1 MQKINVVKKIVA
13 LSLMVLVGAG
23 AVGSAQAPGEAP
35 TDMTFEDWRRIQRQI
50 NGQPE
55 EVRDEQQRLDELA
68 ALAYGAQLE
77 HEGLPRISY
86 DEVRQMMQ
94 NDETGE
100 LIERAEVLNRTLTR
114 ARQLVDQQQ
123 AHQVHIDGLV
133 DNIEVADEHLAED
146 EIDGLRRQQD
156 ELVEWAE
163 EQVRIAEASGD
174 NERIQ
179 QARTVAAMIYGQ
191 QVHIDNI
198 IANIERTNEFV
209 EEGNEQLEAARRY
222 QQSRCQLL

>member
-13 LSLMVLVGAG
+13 LSLMVLVGTG
-23 AVGSAQAPGEAP
+23 AIVSAQAPGEAP
-35 TDMTFEDWRRIQRQI
+35 TDMTFEDWRRAQRQL

-55 EVRDEQQRLDELA
+55 EVRDEQQRLDELT
-68 ALAYGAQLE
+68 ALAYGAHQWRRE
-77 HEGLPRISY
+77 SEGQQPWVSP

-94 NDETGE
+94 DDETGD
-100 LIERAEVLNRTLTR
+100 LIERAEALNRTFTHL
-114 ARQLVDQQQ
+114 RQLVEQQQ
-123 AHQVHIDGLV
+123 VHQVHIDGLV
-133 DNIEVADEHLAED
+133 DNIEVANDG
-146 EIDGLRRQQD
+146 IDGLRRQQD
-156 ELVEWAE
+156 DLVEWAE
-163 EQVRIAEASGD
+163 EQVRIAEESGD